1 MVDEIDVR
9 KKTGILQKNHLQLLG
24 VPHLTAFL
32 YSVPPPP
39 MIHVILITNW
49 KYFMNLGMMAHI
61 SGLGK
66 CPDWTYIQIIYIYT
80 YWTSPSYWGYTKG
93 YVIITISP
101 SQGDVYSFS
110 KWRSFPSFG
119 AFIKSP
125 GPVNHD
131 IFGWLVVSTPLNNIS
146 HLGWLFPIYVKS

>member
-66 CPDWTYIQIIYIYT
+66 CPDWTYIQIIYIYIYILNIT
-80 YWTSPSYWGYTKG
+80 QLLGIYKG
-93 YVIITISP
+93 ICNYYYITISRRCLFVFKVKIIP
-101 SQGDVYSFS
+101 EFRGIYQKPWPCKPWYF
-110 KWRSFPSFG
+110 
-119 AFIKSP
+119 
-125 GPVNHD
+125 
-131 IFGWLVVSTPLNNIS
+131 WLVGGFNPSEQ
-146 HLGWLFPIYVKS
+146 Y

>member
-66 CPDWTYIQIIYIYT
+66 CPD
-80 YWTSPSYWGYTKG
+80 
-93 YVIITISP
+93 
-101 SQGDVYSFS
+101 
-110 KWRSFPSFG
+110 
-119 AFIKSP
+119 
-125 GPVNHD
+125 
-131 IFGWLVVSTPLNNIS
+131 
-146 HLGWLFPIYVKS
+146 